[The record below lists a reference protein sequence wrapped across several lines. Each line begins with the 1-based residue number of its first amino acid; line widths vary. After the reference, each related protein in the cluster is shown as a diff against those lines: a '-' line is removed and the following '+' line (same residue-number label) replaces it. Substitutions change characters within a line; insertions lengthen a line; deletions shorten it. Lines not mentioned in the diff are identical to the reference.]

1 MTLIGPFGA
10 YWINVAAIVY
20 TGFLNEK
27 KSGSTFIDNE
37 PMLYLS
43 SYTGLCAVN
52 SFFSFFFIGDIL
64 DWYKTELEIQQV
76 KDEEIFG
83 DD

>member
-1 MTLIGPFGA
+1 LGA

-20 TGFLNEK
+20 TTFINEA
-27 KSGSTFIDNE
+27 KSGSVFTGNE

-43 SYTGLCAVN
+43 GYTGLCAVN

-64 DWYKTELEIQQV
+64 DWYETELKV
-76 KDEEIFG
+76 
-83 DD
+83 